1 MFTTGTAEEAKQR
14 LEATSP
20 ELCGCAAVR
29 VTGLLYSFIYFAE
42 LRALAHPWQAHNHHA
57 ASSALLI
64 YSLLPVWC
72 IYTSNLTSKWL
83 KFDMKLSVS

>member
-1 MFTTGTAEEAKQR
+1 MFTTGTAEEAKQG

-20 ELCGCAAVR
+20 ELCGWAAVR

-42 LRALAHPWQAHNHHA
+42 LRALAHAWQAHNHHA

-64 YSLLPVWC
+64 YSLLPVWY
-72 IYTSNLTSKWL
+72 IHIKSVL
-83 KFDMKLSVS
+83 KMIKF